1 VVEKPPA
8 PVLEIGYAW
17 QNGSTGNWWDFNEEE
32 TPELRW
38 PQSLRVYDAMNG
50 QDSQVA
56 SVTRAVVQPVL
67 LTPWR
72 IDPAG
77 ARDEVTAW
85 VAEDMGLPIV
95 GETPKPAP
103 RTRDRFSWPEHLR
116 HALLMLRYGHMY
128 FEQVYR
134 VDDDAMRAR
143 LRKLAPRMPKT
154 IEKIDV
160 ADDGGLVS
168 ISQWGTKTG
177 RRMQPIPVNRLVA
190 YVHEREAGNW
200 IGRSLLRPGYKNW
213 LIKDRLLRV
222 QAQTIERN
230 GMGVPLYKGAP
241 GETDLTKGAAMAQAW
256 RAGESAGAAVPNE
269 ADLLLR
275 GVEGD
280 LPNADPAIR
289 YHDEQIARGV
299 LAHFLNLGTQT
310 GSWALGATFADF
322 FTLSLQA
329 LAQQIADTATQHIV
343 EDLADVNFGEAEPAP
358 RIVFDE
364 IGSRIPATAQALK
377 MLVDAGIVSPDQ
389 ILEQAV
395 RQTHGLPAADPAT
408 RREQPEPPGSPAP
421 SARTRGSKLPAPL
434 QPTIPGLDG

>member
-1 VVEKPPA
+1 MPDKPPA
-8 PVLEIGYAW
+8 PVMEIGYAW
-17 QNGSTGNWWDFNEEE
+17 QGGSTGNWWDFSQDE

-38 PQSLRVYDAMNG
+38 PRSLTIYDAMTN

-56 SVTRAVVQPVL
+56 SVLRAVVQPVL

-72 IDPAG
+72 LDPGG
-77 ARDEVTAW
+77 ARDEVTQW

-95 GETPKPAP
+95 GTDPLPAP

-134 VDDDAMRAR
+134 VDDDATRAR

-177 RRMQPIPVNRLVA
+177 VRPKPIPVNRLVA

-230 GMGVPLYKGAP
+230 GMGVPRYTGAE
-241 GETDLTKGAAMAQAW
+241 GEEDLSTGASMAQAW
-256 RAGESAGAAVPNE
+256 RAGESAGAAVPYG
-269 ADLLLR
+269 AKLDLV

-280 LPNADPAIR
+280 LPNADPAVR

-343 EDLADVNFGEAEPAP
+343 EDLVDVNFGVEEPAP

-364 IGSRIPATAQALK
+364 IGSRQTTTAAALK
-377 MLVDAGIVSPDQ
+377 LLVDAGILRPDPA
-389 ILEQAV
+389 LEQAA
-395 RQTHGLPAADPAT
+395 RQQYGLPAADPDS
-408 RREQPEPPGSPAP
+408 Q
-421 SARTRGSKLPAPL
+421 PAPL
-434 QPTIPGLDG
+434 QPPIPGLG